1 MNALVGL
8 GLLLLLAIG
17 LGLFGYA
24 FFGGMRMADRVAD
37 RKRADRDRRL
47 ALEAEKQAREAEEQA
62 RETEDQER
70 ARLLAGA
77 ARSRREASA
86 EDLGL

>member
-1 MNALVGL
+1 MNGLVGL

-37 RKRADRDRRL
+37 RKRAERDRRL
-47 ALEAEKQAREAEEQA
+47 AIEAEEQA
-62 RETEDQER
+62 KEAQDQER

>member
-1 MNALVGL
+1 MNGLVGL
-8 GLLLLLAIG
+8 GLLLLLAVG

-47 ALEAEKQAREAEEQA
+47 AIEAEEQA
-62 RETEDQER
+62 KEAQDQER

>member
-1 MNALVGL
+1 MNVLVGL

-47 ALEAEKQAREAEEQA
+47 AAEAEEQA
-62 RETEDQER
+62 KEAQDQER

-77 ARSRREASA
+77 ARSRREASP

>member
-1 MNALVGL
+1 MNGLVGL

-37 RKRADRDRRL
+37 RKRAERDRRL
-47 ALEAEKQAREAEEQA
+47 AIEAEEQA
-62 RETEDQER
+62 KEQAREAQDQER

>member
-47 ALEAEKQAREAEEQA
+47 AIEAEEQA
-62 RETEDQER
+62 REAQDQER

>member
-1 MNALVGL
+1 MNGLVGL

-47 ALEAEKQAREAEEQA
+47 AVEAEEQA
-62 RETEDQER
+62 KEAQDQER

>member
-1 MNALVGL
+1 MNGLVGL

-47 ALEAEKQAREAEEQA
+47 AIEAEEQA
-62 RETEDQER
+62 KEAQDQER